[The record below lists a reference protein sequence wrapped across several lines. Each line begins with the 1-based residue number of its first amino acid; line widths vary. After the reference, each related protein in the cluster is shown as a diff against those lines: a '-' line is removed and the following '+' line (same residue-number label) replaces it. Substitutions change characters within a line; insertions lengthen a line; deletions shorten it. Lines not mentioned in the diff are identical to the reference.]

1 MRHTLIIG
9 GGAAGLFA
17 AIAAAERGER
27 VTVLE
32 RGRRELKKLGA
43 TGNGRGNLLNAGPL
57 EYYGDAAF
65 ARQVLSR
72 MPCGEL
78 IALWERL
85 GVPLREEGEG
95 RLYPVSLTAG
105 AAVDALR
112 LHARRLG
119 VEIVCDTQ
127 VTALS
132 KTGGGFEAEA
142 LRLLYAEDTRRKS
155 GKIKAGALLSQEPAR
170 FSGDRVIVTVGGA
183 ASPMYLTDGTSY
195 GLLTAFGHR
204 LVPPKP
210 ALCAL
215 VCDVSPIK
223 GLSGQRV
230 RAALRLTDG
239 GGRTLHESRG
249 EVLFAD
255 DGVSGIAAMQLAR
268 FLTADCTLHLDLREA
283 VMGPSESRGSDA
295 PRTERAV
302 LDWLTPRA
310 GERLELPLSELLTG
324 AATPA
329 LAMALYR
336 HSGLIQSAADARQ
349 TLGDILRLKPDALS
363 ALADT
368 IRHFSL
374 AVRGTRGFE
383 AAQVTAGG
391 VSPSDFDPATMRSR
405 LCSGLYAAG
414 EVLDVDGGCGGYNLM
429 FAAAS
434 GWLAGRG

>member
-65 ARQVLSR
+65 AAQALAH
-72 MPCGEL
+72 MPCREL
-78 IALWERL
+78 VALWERL
-85 GVPLREEGEG
+85 GVPLREEDEG
-95 RLYPVSLTAG
+95 RMYPASLTAG

-112 LHARRLG
+112 LRARQLKI
-119 VEIVCDTQ
+119 EMLCDTQ
-127 VTALS
+127 VTALRR
-132 KTGGGFEAEA
+132 TERGFEADA
-142 LRLLYAEDTRRKS
+142 LRLLYAEDTLRKS
-155 GKIKAGALLSQEPAR
+155 GKVKAGALISKEPAR
-170 FSGDRVIVTVGGA
+170 FWGDRVIVTVGGA
-183 ASPMYLTDGTSY
+183 AAPMYQTDGTAY

-204 LVPPKP
+204 LVPPRP

-215 VCDVSPIK
+215 VCDMSSLK
-223 GLSGQRV
+223 SLSGQRV

-239 GGRTLHESRG
+239 AGALLHESRG
-249 EVLFAD
+249 EALFAD

-268 FLTADCTLHLDLREA
+268 FAAPGCALHLDLREA
-283 VMGPSESRGSDA
+283 VLGPKAAAEPDA
-295 PRTERAV
+295 DAAMCAV
-302 LDWLTPRA
+302 LTWLKARA
-310 GERLELPLSELLTG
+310 EGRRELPLSALLTG

-329 LAMALYR
+329 LAAALYR
-336 HSGLIQSAADARQ
+336 RSGLSADAAQQPLHALLRRQ
-349 TLGDILRLKPDALS
+349 PDALS
-363 ALADT
+363 SLARAICD
-368 IRHFSL
+368 FSL
-374 AVRGTRGFE
+374 PVQGTRGFD

-391 VSPSDFDPATMRSR
+391 ITPSEFDPATMQSC
-405 LCSGLYAAG
+405 LCPGLYAAG